1 MELGES
7 LRLARE
13 RKGLSLRSL
22 SSALGVDPAYLS
34 RVEAGKVPPSEALL
48 TKAAVLLGVDADEL
62 LIMSGRLP
70 SGWQEAVRL
79 DPAAVTTLLRG
90 DLQAFMDQ
98 ESGRPE
104 PWDDGTVSDVRG
116 DEGVSYGAR
125 SRPGPVDLP
134 NATPSYSTA
143 LGRSYLGDSLALLP
157 QLEAGSVNLVMTSP
171 PYALHFKKEYGNAPQ
186 DEYLDW
192 FRPFAREIHRVLAD
206 DGSFVLDI
214 GGSYRPKLPVRSLYH
229 FKLLVM
235 LCEEFGFHLAQEFFW
250 YNPAKMP
257 APAEWVTVRRIRVRD
272 SVNCVWWLSK
282 TPFPKADNRK
292 VLQEYSPDMLR
303 LIKRGYT
310 AKRRPSG
317 HVITDKWSRDQ
328 GGSIPPNLLQFGNN
342 DSNGAYLRACSAAG
356 ISPHPARFPP
366 SLPAFFIRFLTDEND
381 LVLDPFAGSNTTGY
395 VAESLGRRWLSFEV
409 EEKYV
414 LGGKLRFAVTEPP
427 PSGAVRPG
435 VRPKKGQAQY
445 AASLFGEEGPKERP

>member
-1 MELGES
+1 
-7 LRLARE
+7 E
-13 RKGLSLRSL
+13 RKGFTLRSFASCL
-22 SSALGVDPAYLS
+22 DVDPSYLS
-34 RVEAGKVPPSEALL
+34 RVEAGKVPPSEPLL
-48 TKAAVLLGVDADEL
+48 KRAAVLLGLDADEL
-62 LIMSGRLP
+62 LIMSGKLP
-70 SGWQEAVRL
+70 SAWQEVVRL
-79 DPAAVTTLLRG
+79 DPAAVTTLIRG
-90 DLQAFMDQ
+90 DLEAFMSQ
-98 ESGRPE
+98 ESERLETWGSARI
-104 PWDDGTVSDVRG
+104 SDVKSA
-116 DEGVSYGAR
+116 SYSAD
-125 SRPGPVDLP
+125 PGPVDLA
-134 NATPSYSTA
+134 NATPYYATP
-143 LGRSYLGDSLALLP
+143 LGRSYLGDSLDLLP
-157 QLEAGSVNLVMTSP
+157 QVEAGSVNLVMTSP

-186 DEYLDW
+186 GEYLEW
-192 FRPFAREIHRVLAD
+192 FRPFAKEIHRVLAD
-206 DGSFVLDI
+206 DGSFVIDI

-292 VLQEYSPDMLR
+292 VLQAYSSDMLR

-317 HVITDKWSRDQ
+317 HVITEKWSKDQ

-342 DSNGAYLRACSAAG
+342 DSNGAYLRACSQAG

-366 SLPAFFIRFLTDEND
+366 SIPGFFIRFLTDERD

-395 VAESLGRRWLSFEV
+395 VAESLRRRWLSFEI
-409 EEKYV
+409 EERYV
-414 LGGKLRFAVTEPP
+414 LGGKLRFEAKEPP
-427 PSGAVRPG
+427 PSTAVRA
-435 VRPKKGQAQY
+435 KGTDGESQY
-445 AASLFGEEGPKERP
+445 VASLFGSESPKERG

>member
-7 LRLARE
+7 LRVARE
-13 RKGLSLRSL
+13 RKGFSLRSF

-48 TKAAVLLGVDADEL
+48 TRAAVLLGVDADEL
-62 LIMSGRLP
+62 LIMSGKLP

-90 DLQAFMDQ
+90 DLQAFMNQ
-98 ESGRPE
+98 ESSRPE
-104 PWDDGTVSDVRG
+104 PWDHASVSDVKAA
-116 DEGVSYGAR
+116 SY
-125 SRPGPVDLP
+125 STDSHPVDLP
-134 NATPSYSTA
+134 NAAPSYSTS

-157 QLEAGSVNLVMTSP
+157 QVEAGSVNLVMTSP

-192 FRPFAREIHRVLAD
+192 FRPFAKEIYRVLAD
-206 DGSFVLDI
+206 DGSFVIDI
-214 GGSYRPKLPVRSLYH
+214 GGSYRPRVPVRSLYH

-317 HVITDKWSRDQ
+317 HIITEKWSKDQ

-342 DSNGAYLRACSAAG
+342 DSNGAYLKACSAAG

-366 SLPAFFIRFLTDEND
+366 SIPAFFIRFLTDEND
-381 LVLDPFAGSNTTGY
+381 VVLDPFAGSNTTGY

-414 LGGKLRFAVTEPP
+414 LGGKLRFEAKEPP
-427 PSGAVRPG
+427 PSTAVRP
-435 VRPKKGQAQY
+435 QSTDSQY
-445 AASLFGEEGPKERP
+445 AASLFGNENPKERG

>member
-1 MELGES
+1 M
-7 LRLARE
+7 RE
-13 RKGLSLRSL
+13 GKGHTLRSF

-34 RVEAGKVPPSEALL
+34 RVEAGKVPPSQALL
-48 TKAAVLLGVDADEL
+48 TRAAVLLGADPDEL

-79 DPAAVTTLLRG
+79 EPTAITTMFRG
-90 DLQAFMDQ
+90 DLQAFMSQ
-98 ESGRPE
+98 KLNRPE
-104 PWDDGTVSDVRG
+104 AWDHERVSDVKAAPYRA
-116 DEGVSYGAR
+116 DR
-125 SRPGPVDLP
+125 GPVDLP
-134 NATPSYSTA
+134 KATWNYSTP
-143 LGRSYLGDSLALLP
+143 LGRSYLGDSLSLLP
-157 QLEAGSVNLVMTSP
+157 QVEAGSVNLVVTSP

-186 DEYLDW
+186 DEYLEW
-192 FRPFAREIHRVLAD
+192 FRPFAREVHRVLAD
-206 DGSFVLDI
+206 DGSFVVDI
-214 GGSYRPKLPVRSLYH
+214 GGSYRPKMPVRSLYH

-235 LCEEFGFHLAQEFFW
+235 LCEEFGYHLAQEFFW

-272 SVNCVWWLSK
+272 SVNCIWWLCK
-282 TPFPKADNRK
+282 TPFPKADNRR

-317 HVITDKWSRDQ
+317 HVITDKWAKDQ
-328 GGSIPPNLLQFGNN
+328 GGSIPPNLLEFGNN
-342 DSNGAYLRACSAAG
+342 DSNGAYLKACSQAG
-356 ISPHPARFPP
+356 LSPHPARFPP
-366 SLPAFFIRFLTDEND
+366 NIPGFFVRFLTDEGD

-414 LGGKLRFAVTEPP
+414 MGGQLRFATKAPP
-427 PSGAVRPG
+427 PQATVR
-435 VRPKKGQAQY
+435 AQDTEQESHY
-445 AASLFGEEGPKERP
+445 AMSLFGGEAPKESG